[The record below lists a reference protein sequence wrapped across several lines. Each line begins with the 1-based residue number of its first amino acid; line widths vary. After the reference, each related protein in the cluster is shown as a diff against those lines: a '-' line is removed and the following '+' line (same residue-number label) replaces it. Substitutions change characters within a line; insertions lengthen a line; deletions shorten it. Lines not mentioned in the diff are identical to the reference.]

1 MKIPLG
7 HGVTTNK
14 IHTPRCFTVGTVGV
28 FALILYHLLLLLGE
42 RPGPGERMPNM
53 RHGIQ
58 SRSLGWVWVGSQV
71 KSSQSVCWDGQYL
84 PGSCLRV
91 RDAAE

>member
-14 IHTPRCFTVGTVGV
+14 ITPRCFTVGTVGV

-42 RPGPGERMPNM
+42 RPGPGGRMPNM

-58 SRSLGWVWVGSQV
+58 SRSLGLGLGWQ
-71 KSSQSVCWDGQYL
+71 SSQSVGLLGWAISSRILLAHARC
-84 PGSCLRV
+84 S
-91 RDAAE
+91 